1 MVIKRGDRN
10 VKTTFG
16 CVHKLRWLD
25 RMCRGNPDRIRHVSA
40 HTHDEKRY
48 LQILWRREPPLRFFL
63 HSTTLHDRGS
73 KTSGGPLREIIDRV
87 RRGNCF
93 SAGFGDEYSRD
104 SDTTVVPRRCSKA
117 EWFSSCRWTEEPSGW
132 LVLRDESM
140 GRYAMRRSRWTE
152 CCTSSAPKSHRR
164 VFGRAF
170 GPLNLNIAS
179 CQVT

>member
-1 MVIKRGDRN
+1 MTETSKRHLVVCINYGGLTVCAGETRTESDTCLPTRKTKKDICKFCGD
-10 VKTTFG
+10 
-16 CVHKLRWLD
+16 
-25 RMCRGNPDRIRHVSA
+25 GNRLWDSSY
-40 HTHDEKRY
+40 T
-48 LQILWRREPPLRFFL
+48 LQLCTIE
-63 HSTTLHDRGS
+63 DRGP
-73 KTSGGPLREIIDRV
+73 SGGPLRGIIDRV

-93 SAGFGDEYSRD
+93 STGFGDEYSRD